1 MNKIVLGIAAA
12 LQGTSATDSS
22 GTIEGRFV
30 FAENF
35 AGFAGHFPEHPIL
48 PAIVEI
54 MTVVWLV
61 GEQSGSRQRLVN
73 VEDAKFLAPVLPDQ
87 ELLVR
92 CQQRTIKGKLLYD
105 ARLAVGETT
114 TATMLLE
121 LAGSGENL

>member
-1 MNKIVLGIAAA
+1 MLGIAAA
-12 LQGTSATDSS
+12 SQGPATTDSS
-22 GTIEGRFV
+22 GMIEGRFV

-35 AGFAGHFPEHPIL
+35 AGFDGHFPEHPIL

-61 GEQSGSRQRLVN
+61 GEQSGYGQRLVN
-73 VEDAKFLAPVLPDQ
+73 VEDAKFLAPVRPDQ

-105 ARLAVGETT
+105 ARFTVGETT
-114 TATMLLE
+114 SATILLE
-121 LAGSGENL
+121 LAGSGEHL